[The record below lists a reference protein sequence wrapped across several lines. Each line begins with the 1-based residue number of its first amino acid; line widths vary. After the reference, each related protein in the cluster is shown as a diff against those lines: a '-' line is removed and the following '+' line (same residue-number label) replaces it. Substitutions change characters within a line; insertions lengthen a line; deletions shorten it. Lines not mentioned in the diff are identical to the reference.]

1 MLFLDLRGFTAFAE
15 TADPED
21 VMNVL
26 REYQAETGRIVADY
40 QGTLERFSGDAMMIF
55 LNDPVP
61 VQNHVEQGVRMAI
74 AMRNRLEALRIQWSK
89 RGYELGAGI
98 GIATG
103 YATLGLVGFE
113 RRNDYAAI
121 GTVTNLA
128 ARLCGEAQHGQI
140 LVTERVRHFVENLVS
155 VEPVGE
161 LTLKGFSRPVAA
173 YNIAGLR
180 NLAPSTRSGSA

>member
-1 MLFLDLRGFTAFAE
+1 
-15 TADPED
+15 
-21 VMNVL
+21 
-26 REYQAETGRIVADY
+26 
-40 QGTLERFSGDAMMIF
+40 
-55 LNDPVP
+55 
-61 VQNHVEQGVRMAI
+61 MAI
-74 AMRNRLEALRIQWSK
+74 AMRNRIEELRIRWSK

-103 YATLGLVGFE
+103 YATLGLIGFE
-113 RRNDYAAI
+113 RRTDYAAI

-140 LVTERVRHFVENLVS
+140 LVSERVRHLVENLVS

-180 NLAPSTRSGSA
+180 NLAPTV

>member
-1 MLFLDLRGFTAFAE
+1 MTSL
-15 TADPED
+15 
-21 VMNVL
+21 
-26 REYQAETGRIVADY
+26 
-40 QGTLERFSGDAMMIF
+40 
-55 LNDPVP
+55 
-61 VQNHVEQGVRMAI
+61 
-74 AMRNRLEALRIQWSK
+74 
-89 RGYELGAGI
+89 

-113 RRNDYAAI
+113 RRTDYAAI

-155 VEPVGE
+155 VELIGE

-180 NLAPSTRSGSA
+180 NLAPSTRSGVSCSLRRRLRATKMPSVPTSPPATGS

>member
-1 MLFLDLRGFTAFAE
+1 MRGFTAFAE

-21 VMNVL
+21 VMKVL
-26 REYQAETGRIVADY
+26 REYQAEMGRIIADY
-40 QGTLERFSGDAMMIF
+40 QGTLERFSGDAMMVF
-55 LNDPVP
+55 LNDPIP
-61 VQNHVEQGVRMAI
+61 VQDHAQQGVRMAI
-74 AMRNRLEALRIQWSK
+74 AMRNRLDELRIQWSK

-103 YATLGLVGFE
+103 YATLGLIGFE
-113 RRNDYAAI
+113 RRTDYAAI

-128 ARLCGEAQHGQI
+128 ARLCGEAQHGHI
-140 LVTERVRHFVENLVS
+140 LVSGRVLHLVESLVS

-161 LTLKGFSRPVAA
+161 LALKGFSRPVAA

-180 NLAPSTRSGSA
+180 NLAPKT

>member
-1 MLFLDLRGFTAFAE
+1 
-15 TADPED
+15 
-21 VMNVL
+21 MNVL
-26 REYQAETGRIVADY
+26 REYQAEMGRIVPDY
-40 QGTLERFSGDAMMIF
+40 QGTLERFSGDAIMIF

-61 VQNHVEQGVRMAI
+61 VQNHAEQGVRMAI
-74 AMRNRLEALRIQWSK
+74 AMRNRIEALRIQWSK
-89 RGYELGAGI
+89 RGYELGAGT

-103 YATLGLVGFE
+103 YATLGLIGFE
-113 RRNDYAAI
+113 RRTDYAAI

-140 LVTERVRHFVENLVS
+140 LVSERVRHLVENLVS

-173 YNIAGLR
+173 YNITGLR
-180 NLAPSTRSGSA
+180 TLAPSTRGGRG